1 MAKGRKKLPDNITAL
16 RGTDQPCRM
25 ENKIATLPTQT
36 LITLPKSGLKG
47 TAKKIFAIVATELIY
62 NNILDHLGVDLV
74 IAYCRE
80 MALYHDMMKDLEKEG
95 YTVKVATKTGFIT
108 QVNPKRKIAES
119 ALSAAKALAVEFGMT
134 PSSRNRVAALLSGN
148 EPKDDFERSFF
159 KYKCFCEYCYYK
171 RKWMIP
177 IYNLGAMVIYPFIY
191 ARFVKKGRA
200 RTAPVNKVDSV
211 IENVPRLRNDDVIP
225 QELKDIAGKTVEL
238 EALDYKNGCLT
249 EQGIQICKELRK
261 RYFWHFY
268 FRTIVTIRFMVF
280 PFVGHILYLSYHKK
294 QKQSNGISHFSGRK
308 L

>member
-1 MAKGRKKLPDNITAL
+1 MAKGRKKLPDNIKAL

-36 LITLPKSGLKG
+36 LITLPKSGPKG

-148 EPKDDFERSFF
+148 EPKDDFADFED
-159 KYKCFCEYCYYK
+159 
-171 RKWMIP
+171 
-177 IYNLGAMVIYPFIY
+177 
-191 ARFVKKGRA
+191 
-200 RTAPVNKVDSV
+200 VDV
-211 IENVPRLRNDDVIP
+211 
-225 QELKDIAGKTVEL
+225 Q
-238 EALDYKNGCLT
+238 
-249 EQGIQICKELRK
+249 
-261 RYFWHFY
+261 
-268 FRTIVTIRFMVF
+268 
-280 PFVGHILYLSYHKK
+280 
-294 QKQSNGISHFSGRK
+294 
-308 L
+308 